1 MILVAKVR
9 SAWRRLESNVR
20 HYAKVL
26 KQALEIIVG
35 SSCFESIVYLLLA
48 INFVMLIVETGRNEG
63 WQTGKGWVTGNL
75 VVSGLFIVEI
85 LMRIGAYGFG
95 EFWEMADN
103 RINLILSVVVFSA
116 QVMRLSKTRDLN
128 LRY

>member
-1 MILVAKVR
+1 M
-9 SAWRRLESNVR
+9 
-20 HYAKVL
+20 
-26 KQALEIIVG
+26 
-35 SSCFESIVYLLLA
+35 
-48 INFVMLIVETGRNEG
+48 
-63 WQTGKGWVTGNL
+63 TGNL
-75 VVSGLFIVEI
+75 VISGLFIVEI